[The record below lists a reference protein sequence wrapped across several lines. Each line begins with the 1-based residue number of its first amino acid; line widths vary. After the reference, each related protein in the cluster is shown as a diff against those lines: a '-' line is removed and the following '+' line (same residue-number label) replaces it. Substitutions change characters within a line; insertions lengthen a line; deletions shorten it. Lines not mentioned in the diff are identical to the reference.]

1 MTTILVVD
9 DEPQIAGIARDYLRL
24 AGFDVIVAGDGVR
37 ALEAARGRRPDLRP
51 DLIVLDLGLPGLD
64 GLEVA
69 RALRKE
75 SDVPIIMLTA
85 RVAEDDRLQGLE
97 IGADDYVTKP
107 FSPRELV
114 ARVRA
119 VLRRSERRH
128 VDGDLLRVS
137 DLVLDVARL
146 SLRRGDEPIDLT
158 PTEFQVLATLAR
170 HPGRVFTRAQLLD
183 AARGARGAHGADTE
197 AYERAIDSHVKNI
210 RRKLERDPHA
220 PHYLETVYGIG
231 YRLVEE

>member
-1 MTTILVVD
+1 VKTILVVD
-9 DEPQIAGIARDYLRL
+9 DEPQIAEIVRDYLRL

-37 ALEAARGRRPDLRP
+37 ALEAARGRRPDLV
-51 DLIVLDLGLPGLD
+51 VLDLGLPSLD
-64 GLEVA
+64 GIEVA
-69 RALRKE
+69 RVLRKE

-85 RVAEDDRLQGLE
+85 RVEEDDRLRGLE

-119 VLRRSERRH
+119 VLRRSEQRH

-137 DLVLDVARL
+137 GLTIDIAR
-146 SLRRGDEPIDLT
+146 RTVHRGDEPIDLT
-158 PTEFQVLATLAR
+158 PTEFHVLATLAR
-170 HPGRVFTRAQLLD
+170 HPGRVFTRTQLLD
-183 AARGARGAHGADTE
+183 AARGTDTE
-197 AYERAIDSHVKNI
+197 AYDRAIDSHVKNI

-220 PHYLETVYGIG
+220 PRYLETVYGIG
-231 YRLVEE
+231 YKLVEE